1 MPVGRRAMYYI
12 NAFAS
17 SFYISRKN
25 EIIKYLPVNVY
36 LINYSLMVE
45 IQSQKVSQLIAF
57 INALMTKFELL
68 IGFIALYLIL
78 NSLALIT
85 QKP

>member
-1 MPVGRRAMYYI
+1 
-12 NAFAS
+12 
-17 SFYISRKN
+17 
-25 EIIKYLPVNVY
+25 
-36 LINYSLMVE
+36 MVE

-85 QKP
+85 QKPQGEPINAYQETQSKLKVLIDPAVPEVVTEQNQMENAPANF

>member
-1 MPVGRRAMYYI
+1 
-12 NAFAS
+12 
-17 SFYISRKN
+17 
-25 EIIKYLPVNVY
+25 
-36 LINYSLMVE
+36 MVE

-85 QKP
+85 QKPQGEPINACQETQSKLKVLIDPAVPEVVTEQNQMENAPANF